1 VDAPQLTD
9 PFALLLIDNP
19 AAGNGDAGI
28 IELSLRFT
36 DARAVGLANGEKNA

>member
-19 AAGNGDAGI
+19 ASGNGNAGI
-28 IELSLRFT
+28 IELSFLDT
-36 DARAVGLANGEKNA
+36 DARAFGLANGEKNA